1 MTVECRKWCQLLGAY
16 VRTFTASP
24 FSTCLAGVPAVFQKH
39 FGRYRP
45 GVMAVSAD
53 QTRHLLWR
61 LQHGEAP
68 VKHPPQTVVLLIG
81 TNDLGLAAN
90 AGAPGGRARVASAIS
105 KRMLSAAHGV
115 LEVLY
120 FMRSRWPNAH
130 IILLALLPRGCEK
143 FFGCEPA
150 ESGPGSQ
157 GRDFSYPSIFT
168 PSITKVNVLLE

>member
-1 MTVECRKWCQLLGAY
+1 MQGFRLLFYGDSITEY
-16 VRTFTASP
+16 WMGTNR
-24 FSTCLAGVPAVFQKH
+24 CVPAVFQKH

-90 AGAPGGRARVASAIS
+90 AGAPGGRARVA
-105 KRMLSAAHGV
+105 V

>member
-68 VKHPPQTVVLLIG
+68 VKHPVSVWAAPAT
-81 TNDLGLAAN
+81 GLEIQNLPTTSLYHGDHMTRAVGMPHFAATPAAAAN
-90 AGAPGGRARVASAIS
+90 GGAADRHKRLGARRQRGRPRRPCQGGVSD
-105 KRMLSAAHGV
+105 L
-115 LEVLY
+115 
-120 FMRSRWPNAH
+120 
-130 IILLALLPRGCEK
+130 
-143 FFGCEPA
+143 
-150 ESGPGSQ
+150 
-157 GRDFSYPSIFT
+157 
-168 PSITKVNVLLE
+168 

>member
-1 MTVECRKWCQLLGAY
+1 M
-16 VRTFTASP
+16 
-24 FSTCLAGVPAVFQKH
+24 
-39 FGRYRP
+39 
-45 GVMAVSAD
+45 
-53 QTRHLLWR
+53 
-61 LQHGEAP
+61 
-68 VKHPPQTVVLLIG
+68 
-81 TNDLGLAAN
+81 
-90 AGAPGGRARVASAIS
+90 ASAIS
-105 KRMLSAAHGV
+105 KRMLSAAHGQVLLTALPRHPAGMLRCCFAKVYSSPHMALSLPPVLMMLCLLSVVPVALPPARLPGCRV